1 MRGRPGNGHIVTW
14 RFYVGVEVI
23 FSGDSI
29 LSEKK
34 ILTSDSIDEER
45 NMIIKGIELE
55 NNFYNLFRNTL
66 RIIINYKIKTKDKM
80 SLLSLLNNSFISFTS

>member
-1 MRGRPGNGHIVTW
+1 M
-14 RFYVGVEVI
+14 
-23 FSGDSI
+23 
-29 LSEKK
+29 KK
-34 ILTSDSIDEER
+34 DINKDSIDEER

-80 SLLSLLNNSFISFTS
+80 SLLSLLNNSFITYTGKMDKTLNILHKILDGCSRF